1 MPRPKPSVL
10 TGTADLNATIERVAP
25 AILALL
31 ADGVPRREATI
42 VETLTGRYAEDD
54 ATLAPIRLAVTER
67 ARETGGKSMMET
79 ATGV

>member
-10 TGTADLNATIERVAP
+10 TGTAELNAMIERVAP

-31 ADGVPRREATI
+31 ADGVPRPRRLVEA
-42 VETLTGRYAEDD
+42 LTGRYAEDD
-54 ATLAPIRLAVTER
+54 ATLAPVRLAVTER
-67 ARETGGKSMMET
+67 ARETGGKSMLET